1 MRLLSIF
8 ILCLG
13 ISIATAQEQPSK
25 INVVTKR
32 VSASFS
38 YTKGT
43 EVNLEG
49 ENAQIFVESWD
60 KNSISIEIELI
71 SKHPDKAIAERD
83 LNRMAYGTKRFKQK
97 IYIRNYISE
106 EESKSEADAVLQA
119 KYYIKV
125 PSECPVYLKNY
136 FGTTNVKNLA
146 SNLRIFGEFSTI
158 DIEDIKGFIDMR
170 TRFGDIT
177 ANRLDGDV
185 TINSRRSDV
194 FLYEVSGNYD
204 IDSEYGKLE
213 IMAANELINL
223 NIKAKKTDVLLYNI
237 DPMKHQYA
245 LQTQYGQL
253 TVPSELNTSFIEN
266 TKQSRKINFVPTSE
280 YYASISIQ
288 VAFGD
293 LVIQKKR

>member
-13 ISIATAQEQPSK
+13 TFLASAQDQRTTV
-25 INVVTKR
+25 NVVTKR
-32 VSASFS
+32 VNASFS
-38 YTKGT
+38 YVKGA

-49 ENAQIFVESWD
+49 ENAEVFVESWD

-83 LNRMAYGTKRFKQK
+83 LKRMAYGTKRFKQRVF
-97 IYIRNYISE
+97 IRNYINE
-106 EESKSEADAVLQA
+106 EEGTAAPEAVLQA
-119 KYYIKV
+119 KYFIKV
-125 PSECPVYLKNY
+125 PEQCPVYLKNY
-136 FGTTNVKNLA
+136 FGITNVKNLA
-146 SNLRIFGEFSTI
+146 SNLRIYSEFSTI
-158 DIEDIKGFIDMR
+158 DIENIKGVIDMR

-177 ANRLDGDV
+177 ANKLDGDV
-185 TINSRRSDV
+185 AINARRSDV

-223 NIKAKKTDVLLYNI
+223 NINANKTDVLLYNI

-245 LQTQYGQL
+245 LQTQYGKMS
-253 TVPSELNTSFIEN
+253 VPDELQQSFIEN
-266 TKQSRKINFVPTSE
+266 TKQSRKINFVPRTE
-280 YYASISIQ
+280 YYANISIQ

-293 LVIQKKR
+293 LTILKKR

>member
-1 MRLLSIF
+1 MRTVFLFIF
-8 ILCLG
+8 IL
-13 ISIATAQEQPSK
+13 SIGVLTAQEQRTPV
-25 INVVTKR
+25 NVVTKR
-32 VSASFS
+32 VNASFS
-38 YTKGT
+38 YTNGT

-49 ENAQIFVESWD
+49 ENAQVFVESWD

-83 LNRMAYGTKRFKQK
+83 LNRLAYGTKRFKQK
-97 IYIRNYISE
+97 IFIRNYISQE
-106 EESKSEADAVLQA
+106 EGEAATEAVLQA

-125 PSECPVYLKNY
+125 PEQCPVYLKNY
-136 FGTTNVKNLA
+136 FGLTQVKNLA
-146 SNLRIFGEFSTI
+146 NNLRIYSEFSTI
-158 DIEDIKGFIDMR
+158 AIEDIKGIVDMR

-177 ANRLDGDV
+177 ANRLNGDV
-185 TINSRRSDV
+185 AINARRSDV

-223 NIKAKKTDVLLYNI
+223 NINANKTDVLLYNI

-245 LQTQYGQL
+245 LQTQYGQM
-253 TVPSELNTSFIEN
+253 TVPEELQYSFTEN
-266 TKQSRKINFVPTSE
+266 TQQRRKVNFVPSTE
-280 YYASISIQ
+280 YYANISIQ

-293 LVIQKKR
+293 LVIKKK